1 MVAIHIRF
9 FYVIAAWS
17 KRTRIVFTVSELLP
31 SHDKIYLHGKEKNSQ
46 LLTDL
51 YVKPTDKDQYLH
63 ASFCYVYYSN
73 KSMPYSQVVRLNRI
87 FSENSYY
94 DKRCNELVV
103 WLSGCRLIFIRQ
115 LENIFYSTFTKTSFF
130 ICLSI
135 SQDCISS

>member
-1 MVAIHIRF
+1 MQWYLWMTWNKSLKIVIRNLSDGGNTYKI

-31 SHDKIYLHGKEKNSQ
+31 SHNKIYRHGRRHFCQEKNNQ

-103 WLSGCRLIFIRQ
+103 WLRGL
-115 LENIFYSTFTKTSFF
+115 
-130 ICLSI
+130 
-135 SQDCISS
+135 